1 MRAVLKEATHLAID
15 IPDFTGKG
23 GTSTTGNV
31 IHSLLSDENKLQVL
45 VSQVPE
51 QFQDKLHDCISR
63 GYAIVKLYNSS
74 EKINVPVFKDF
85 CFTTKKLF
93 LTSFN
98 DSNNKSWIYLTKTVH
113 GLLEHSS
120 ELLEA
125 NNCEGLGKLSESSLE
140 CNNKILRI
148 IRMTQS
154 RKCSQVENLNECMS
168 RLRVRS
174 DIRIRNAVPQ
184 KKIIKSHIDSR
195 ENLPYSSLS
204 EYFIKELVLD

>member
-1 MRAVLKEATHLAID
+1 M
-15 IPDFTGKG
+15 
-23 GTSTTGNV
+23 
-31 IHSLLSDENKLQVL
+31 
-45 VSQVPE
+45 
-51 QFQDKLHDCISR
+51 
-63 GYAIVKLYNSS
+63 
-74 EKINVPVFKDF
+74 
-85 CFTTKKLF
+85 
-93 LTSFN
+93 
-98 DSNNKSWIYLTKTVH
+98 TKTVH

-120 ELLEA
+120 ELIEA

-140 CNNKILRI
+140 CNNTFLRI

-154 RKCSQVENLNECMS
+154 RKCSQVKNLNDCMS
-168 RLRVRS
+168 RLWVRS

>member
-1 MRAVLKEATHLAID
+1 MVRGKKTLGEEGYDKLKQSKISVRAVLKEATHLAID

-93 LTSFN
+93 FN
-98 DSNNKSWIYLTKTVH
+98 
-113 GLLEHSS
+113 
-120 ELLEA
+120 
-125 NNCEGLGKLSESSLE
+125 
-140 CNNKILRI
+140 
-148 IRMTQS
+148 
-154 RKCSQVENLNECMS
+154 
-168 RLRVRS
+168 
-174 DIRIRNAVPQ
+174 
-184 KKIIKSHIDSR
+184 
-195 ENLPYSSLS
+195 
-204 EYFIKELVLD
+204 FIQ